1 MCSVEYSNSRAAK
14 GNASGMDDKKKRLLI
29 LVLFGVAAVA
39 AILIWM
45 PEPRV
50 TAPAVVPPGIASPAT
65 SSRASAPTLPQ
76 GAATAGRTIRDIFSP
91 PAEFSPQVT
100 IPAFAGQAGNGGS
113 FAAGAMPVLTGVIG
127 SADRSVAILR
137 QGAVSRSYRIGES
150 AGAYRVTEIN
160 ARSVTLSGP
169 GGTRVLTMGQ

>member
-1 MCSVEYSNSRAAK
+1 
-14 GNASGMDDKKKRLLI
+14 MDDKKKRLLI

-39 AILIWM
+39 ALLLWM

-50 TAPAVVPPGIASPAT
+50 TAPAVVPPMLASPAT
-65 SSRASAPTLPQ
+65 GAKASAPTLPQ
-76 GAATAGRTIRDIFSP
+76 GADTAGLVIRDIFSP

-100 IPAFAGQAGNGGS
+100 IPAFTGPLRNGGS
-113 FAAGAMPVLTGVIG
+113 FDAGMTPVLTGVIEG
-127 SADRSVAILR
+127 SDRRVAILR

-150 AGAYRVTEIN
+150 AGAYRITAIS

-169 GGTRVLTMGQ
+169 GGTTVLTMGQ

>member
-39 AILIWM
+39 AILMWT

-50 TAPAVVPPGIASPAT
+50 PVTAVVPPMVASPAT
-65 SSRASAPTLPQ
+65 SIRASAPTLPQ
-76 GAATAGRTIRDIFSP
+76 GAATVGLAIRDIFSP

-100 IPAFAGQAGNGGS
+100 IPAFTGPAGNGGS